1 MLKIVIVEDL
11 PMMLEGLKLLIERV
25 KDFRIVAEYTNGKEF
40 MDNLHSNT
48 ADIVLMDIDM
58 PVMDGIEATR
68 MAVSLVP
75 DIKVI
80 ALTMYNDRKFYY
92 KMVTAGARGFVLK
105 QSPSNELETAIREV
119 YQGGN
124 FFSPELLR
132 TVIVEMQ
139 GIEKEILQE
148 KKDRLKL
155 TERETQILQLLCQ
168 GLSNNEIAEK
178 QYVSL
183 RTVET
188 TKSRL
193 MQKTITRNT
202 AGLIIWAIKNKI
214 VSI

>member
-155 TERETQILQLLCQ
+155 TERE
-168 GLSNNEIAEK
+168 
-178 QYVSL
+178 
-183 RTVET
+183 
-188 TKSRL
+188 
-193 MQKTITRNT
+193 
-202 AGLIIWAIKNKI
+202 I
-214 VSI
+214 V